1 MTKIGNNSIER
12 YRASLRATRAR
23 IDNRLKRVHDELAV
37 GDGNVYDIDDLK
49 FGRLVG
55 ERDELANA
63 SESLKLL
70 CEEFE
75 LFIKNE
81 I

>member
-1 MTKIGNNSIER
+1 MTEISNNSIER

-23 IDNRLKRVHDELAV
+23 IDWRLKWVHDKIGEA
-37 GDGNVYDIDDLK
+37 YCDDSFSEEK

-55 ERDELANA
+55 KRDELALA
-63 SESLKLL
+63 SEDLKLL

>member
-1 MTKIGNNSIER
+1 MTEISNNSIER

-23 IDNRLKRVHDELAV
+23 IDRRLESVLDKLDDERVYGLPDTA
-37 GDGNVYDIDDLK
+37 
-49 FGRLVG
+49 FGKLIG
-55 ERDELANA
+55 ERDELALA
-63 SESLKLL
+63 SEDLKLL

-75 LFIKNE
+75 LFVKNE

>member
-1 MTKIGNNSIER
+1 MTEISNNSIER

-23 IDNRLKRVHDELAV
+23 IDNRLRRVHDKLYRSLEDENFQDV
-37 GDGNVYDIDDLK
+37 K
-49 FGRLVG
+49 FCRLIG
-55 ERDELANA
+55 ERDQLALA
-63 SESLKLL
+63 SEDMKLL

-75 LFIKNE
+75 LFIDDS

>member
-1 MTKIGNNSIER
+1 MTEISNNSIER

-23 IDNRLKRVHDELAV
+23 IDNRLKRVHDELYESL
-37 GDGNVYDIDDLK
+37 DGGNIKDLK
-49 FGRLVG
+49 FGHLVG
-55 ERDELANA
+55 KRDELANA
-63 SESLKLL
+63 SEDLKLL

>member
-1 MTKIGNNSIER
+1 MTEISNNSIER

-23 IDNRLKRVHDELAV
+23 IDRRLEAVHDKLDDERVYELPDTV
-37 GDGNVYDIDDLK
+37 
-49 FGRLVG
+49 FGKLIG
-55 ERDELANA
+55 KRDELANA
-63 SESLKLL
+63 SEDLKLL